1 MVGAAERLWDFD
13 AVAAGQRGADTV
25 VAITGGNIAGYADA
39 ALCGEARYRSPGAG
53 ALAMP
58 TMALSY
64 APLLR
69 EEIAEANGFTALEQS
84 ATARRQTPFAK
95 CEIRWRRPVCAGDVI
110 TGSRSVLE
118 KYERRG
124 SRFVTFRVEGVNQR
138 GEAAVEYDYTCIFDY
153 AGGQRGAVDGQGRPH
168 PNPPPE
174 GEGNGD
180 GPTPDEVGNGQGPTS
195 EGAGN
200 GQGAFTEGAGIGG
213 LLLDFG
219 SAVEGRALVE
229 LSVTESQEIINRR
242 SAFRLAGRPNESN
255 IHTDEEFAR
264 QNIFGGTV
272 NSGPA
277 TMSYVDRML
286 QRSFPPEAFYR
297 GGRLLMRAITPF
309 RSGDTVTFRGEVTA
323 RRGPEAADNG
333 GRGIVECRVRGTNQR
348 GELVCLADAAL
359 GFDLEAGAP
368 RSL

>member
-1 MVGAAERLWDFD
+1 MAAAAERLWDFD
-13 AVAAGQRGADTV
+13 AVAPGQRGADTV
-25 VAITGGNIAGYADA
+25 VTITAENIAGYAAA
-39 ALCGEARYRSPGAG
+39 ALCDDARYRNPGPD

-69 EEIAEANGFTALEQS
+69 EEIAAANGFTALEQS

-95 CEIRWRRPVCAGDVI
+95 CEIRWRRPVCAGEVI
-110 TGSRSVLE
+110 TASRQALE

-124 SRFVTFRVEGVNQR
+124 SRFVTFRVAAVNGR
-138 GEAAVEYDYTCIFDY
+138 GEAAAEYDYTCIFDY
-153 AGGQRGAVDGQGRPH
+153 AGGQRERPQSHPH

-174 GEGNGD
+174 GEGITGAAAD
-180 GPTPDEVGNGQGPTS
+180 GT
-195 EGAGN
+195 AGV
-200 GQGAFTEGAGIGG
+200 AAVGIGAAPG
-213 LLLDFG
+213 GAAAIGPAGSGMAQGGAVAIGPARLLDFA
-219 SAVEGRALVE
+219 SAAPGTALAE
-229 LSVTESQEIINRR
+229 LAVTESQAIINRR

-277 TMSYVDRML
+277 TMSYVDQML

-309 RSGDTVTFRGEVTA
+309 RSGDTVAFQGEVTA
-323 RRGPEAADNG
+323 RHPAPPGDAAPG
-333 GRGIVECRVRGTNQR
+333 GVVECRVRGVNRR

-359 GFDLEAGAP
+359 RVG
-368 RSL
+368 